1 MPQPDSRLLEKPD
14 SLASSGR
21 LSRLLAALRTTVEQ
35 LSRAGPKRC
44 GREAWLRSPI
54 LWLRAT
60 QDEPTGLLVA
70 SSVCLLLTGSLGCFC
85 TCRTES
91 GLCSLPRFLLF
102 AFWPTFTSLWLAIAG
117 LSVSVDLQ
125 NPVILGFTRQW
136 SVLSRDSWDGNPN
149 NATSID
155 GIKLQAY
162 PTSDPVLDYA
172 ADWEAIVAGANNVFA
187 SVELTLSDRSSSF
200 RFLTPSSEKADYL
213 VQIKGSALGKYDGSP
228 SQSSFYDVA

>member
-1 MPQPDSRLLEKPD
+1 M
-14 SLASSGR
+14 
-21 LSRLLAALRTTVEQ
+21 
-35 LSRAGPKRC
+35 
-44 GREAWLRSPI
+44 
-54 LWLRAT
+54 
-60 QDEPTGLLVA
+60 
-70 SSVCLLLTGSLGCFC
+70 LLTGSLGCFC

-125 NPVILGFTRQW
+125 NPVILGFGRQW
-136 SVLSRDSWDGNPN
+136 SVLSRDSWDGN

-162 PTSDPVLDYA
+162 PASDPVLNYA
-172 ADWEAIVAGANNVFA
+172 ADWEAIVAGANSVFA

-228 SQSSFYDVA
+228 SQSSFYDVE